1 MLLKFLSLF
10 KHLWP
15 SFSSQDSIALTY
27 TDKELTGVG
36 MFTVL
41 SFHQECLLETINNG
55 NRSIRRLNSEQR
67 ELDYF
72 NGKCYQAKV

>member
-1 MLLKFLSLF
+1 
-10 KHLWP
+10 
-15 SFSSQDSIALTY
+15 
-27 TDKELTGVG
+27 